1 MKIEIYGEEIKLSQ
15 FLKKTSLCR
24 TGGLTKYFLKVH
36 NVRINDKE
44 APGRNAKIKVG
55 DVVWIDDQVYI
66 IKKAPQDNI
75 SKSN

>member
-36 NVRINDKE
+36 KVRINDKD
-44 APGRNAKIKVG
+44 ALGRNSKIRVG

-66 IKKAPQDNI
+66 IKKAADDSEI
-75 SKSN
+75 K